1 MYPNLTESLDALMA
15 PLLDALTGP
24 ASNTAHPASTGP
36 VLSRV
41 PAAGART
48 GTGMLPPEVRP

>member
-1 MYPNLTESLDALMA
+1 MYPNLTE
-15 PLLDALTGP
+15 LLDALTGP
-24 ASNTAHPASTGP
+24 VINTAHQASTGP